1 LDAVPR
7 WRRSARH
14 GMVPVAYERGQRA
27 KKSVEKHARLEA
39 PVKCAK
45 HKWGGQSMHLVRG
58 LAFCAMA
65 LLTLPAASPAAD
77 MRGVTATEIKI
88 GQTMPYSGP
97 VSAFGALGKGEVGYF
112 KMVNER
118 GGINGRK
125 VNLISLDDG
134 YAPPKTVEQTRRLV
148 ESDEV
153 ALIFSSIG
161 TAHNTAIAKYL
172 QAKNIPQLFIGSGA
186 SKFADLT
193 QYPQATLG
201 VQGPFRYEARLYAR
215 YALAKNPNA
224 KFAVISQNDDFGRD
238 YLLGLKDVLG
248 EKYES
253 VVTAATYE
261 IQEPTIDSQI
271 VKLKAS
277 GADVFVIAATP
288 KFAAQSIRKAFEIGW
303 KPMTFLSN
311 VAVWVSTVME
321 PAGLEAGQGI
331 LSTAYV
337 KDPDDPAW
345 KDDAGVKGWRE
356 FMIKYVPEADLHD
369 TNYVNSYNSAMALEH
384 VLKACGDDLSTE
396 NILKQAYA
404 IKDLELPMLLPG
416 IKVNTSPTD
425 HVPVEQMQFM
435 RFSGRTWERFGELQT
450 GN

>member
-1 LDAVPR
+1 MMRLAMGFGALSALAVLTWPAVA
-7 WRRSARH
+7 SA
-14 GMVPVAYERGQRA
+14 AE
-27 KKSVEKHARLEA
+27 
-39 PVKCAK
+39 
-45 HKWGGQSMHLVRG
+45 
-58 LAFCAMA
+58 
-65 LLTLPAASPAAD
+65 
-77 MRGVTATEIKI
+77 MRGVTSTEIKI

-125 VNLISLDDG
+125 VNLISLDDS

-161 TAHNTAIAKYL
+161 KYL
-172 QAKNIPQLFIGSGA
+172 QSKNIPQLFIGSGA

-248 EKYES
+248 EKYDS
-253 VVTAATYE
+253 LVTGATYE
-261 IQEPTIDSQI
+261 IQDPTIDSQI

-277 GADVFVIAATP
+277 GADVLVIAATP
-288 KFAAQSIRKAFEIGW
+288 KFAAQSIRKVFEIGW

-321 PAGLEAGQGI
+321 PAGLEAGVGI

-345 KDDAGVKGWRE
+345 KDDPGVKGWRE
-356 FMIKYVPEADLHD
+356 FMMKYVPDADLHD
-369 TNYVNSYNSAMALEH
+369 TNYVNSYNSAMALEA

-404 IKDLELPMLLPG
+404 IKALELPMLLPG

-425 HVPVEQMQFM
+425 HVPVDQMQFM
-435 RFSGRTWERFGELQT
+435 RFNGKTWDRFGELQT

>member
-1 LDAVPR
+1 MRFANGLGCVLGA
-7 WRRSARH
+7 
-14 GMVPVAYERGQRA
+14 
-27 KKSVEKHARLEA
+27 
-39 PVKCAK
+39 
-45 HKWGGQSMHLVRG
+45 LV
-58 LAFCAMA
+58 L
-65 LLTLPAASPAAD
+65 ASPAASKAAE

-112 KMVNER
+112 KMLNER

-125 VNLISLDDG
+125 INLISLDDS
-134 YAPPKTVEQTRRLV
+134 YAPPKAVEQTRRLV

-153 ALIFSSIG
+153 ALIFSTIG
-161 TAHNTAIAKYL
+161 TAQNTAISKYL
-172 QAKNIPQLFIGSGA
+172 QSKNIPQLFVGSGA
-186 SKFADLT
+186 SKFADIA
-193 QYPQATLG
+193 QFPQATLG

-215 YALAKNPNA
+215 YALAKNPGA

-238 YLLGLKDVLG
+238 YVAGLKDVLG
-248 EKYES
+248 DKYDS
-253 VVTAATYE
+253 LVTAATYE
-261 IQEPTIDSQI
+261 ISDPTIDSQI

-277 GADVFVIAATP
+277 GADVLVIAATP
-288 KFAAQSIRKAFEIGW
+288 KFAAQSIRKVYEIGW

-321 PAGLEAGQGI
+321 PAGLEAGVGI

-356 FMIKYVPEADLHD
+356 FMTKYIPEADQHD
-369 TNYVNSYNSAMALEH
+369 TNYVNAYNGAMTLEA
-384 VLKACGDDLSTE
+384 VLKACGDDLSAE
-396 NILKQAYA
+396 NILKQAFA
-404 IKDLELPMLLPG
+404 IKNLELPMLLPG

-425 HVPVEQMQFM
+425 HIPVDQMQFM
-435 RFSGRTWERFGELQT
+435 RFNGKSWERFGDLQT

>member
-1 LDAVPR
+1 MMRFAAL
-7 WRRSARH
+7 
-14 GMVPVAYERGQRA
+14 
-27 KKSVEKHARLEA
+27 HAA
-39 PVKCAK
+39 
-45 HKWGGQSMHLVRG
+45 
-58 LAFCAMA
+58 A
-65 LLTLPAASPAAD
+65 LLLPAVVQAAET
-77 MRGVTATEIKI
+77 RGVTATEIRI

-112 KMVNER
+112 KMVNDR

-125 VNLISLDDG
+125 VNLISLDDS

-172 QAKNIPQLFIGSGA
+172 QGKNVPQLFLASGA
-186 SKFADLT
+186 SKFADIA
-193 QYPQATLG
+193 QYPQATVG
-201 VQGPFRYEARLYAR
+201 VQAPFRYEARLYAKH
-215 YALAKNPNA
+215 ALAKNPDA

-238 YLLGLKDVLG
+238 YLAGLKDVLG
-248 EKYES
+248 EKYDAA
-253 VVTAATYE
+253 VTNATYE
-261 IQEPTIDSQI
+261 VQDPTIDSQI

-277 GADVFVIAATP
+277 GADVLVIAATP
-288 KFAAQSIRKAFEIGW
+288 KFAAQSIRKVHEIGW
-303 KPMTFLSN
+303 KPMTFLAN
-311 VAVWVSTVME
+311 VSVWISSVME
-321 PAGLEAGQGI
+321 PAGLEAGIGI

-345 KDDAGVKGWRE
+345 KDDAGVKGWRD
-356 FMIKYVPEADLHD
+356 FMTKYVPDGDQRDA
-369 TNYVNSYNSAMALEH
+369 NYINAYNSAMALEY

-396 NILKQAYA
+396 NILKQTYA
-404 IKDLELPMLLPG
+404 IQNLELPMLLPG
-416 IKVNTSPTD
+416 IKINTSPTD

-435 RFSGRTWERFGELQT
+435 RFSGKQWERFGELLT